1 MIELTTRQLRRIVL
15 DSHGL
20 MRSKPFGSGVN
31 AVQRAVS
38 KLHYVQIDTISV
50 VDRAH
55 HHILKTR
62 IPDYTPAMLHQL
74 QFVERSIFEYW
85 AHAAAYMDM
94 RDYRYYLPI
103 MHAYRNKRLLE
114 VQGHAEIIS
123 RIKLDGPLQS
133 KDFDPAPGQS
143 RNGWWDWKPA
153 KIALERL
160 FLSGDLMISE
170 RKGFQ
175 KVYDLTERVLPAGID
190 TRLPTEDERGQFY
203 IRGMLANLGVAKL
216 ADIAYSRAAVKRLSG
231 FNILPCITQ
240 SLNEMVESG
249 EVAIVQYQQQS
260 YYCLSRA
267 LQEPAKSGRKRII
280 ILSPF
285 DNLVINRR
293 RLRDLFGFN
302 YLLECYLPSAKRQ
315 FGYFTLPM
323 LFGDTFIG
331 RLDCKADRKSGNLRI
346 NNIWLESA
354 TVVSDRLIKQLALS
368 LRRFQTELG
377 CGRLT
382 LEHADN
388 IQVKR
393 GLRQIL
399 GHS

>member
-1 MIELTTRQLRRIVL
+1 MNELTTRQLRQIVL

-20 MRSKPFGSGVN
+20 TGSKPFGSGLS
-31 AVQRAVS
+31 AARRAITQ
-38 KLHYVQIDTISV
+38 LHYVQIDTISV

-74 QFVERSIFEYW
+74 QFVEKSIFEYW

-94 RDYRYYLPI
+94 RDYRFYLPI
-103 MHAYRNKRLLE
+103 MSGYRHKRILE
-114 VQGHAEIIS
+114 IQGYKDILS
-123 RIKLDGPLQS
+123 RIRSEGPLRS
-133 KDFDPAPGQS
+133 KDFESAQGQS

-160 FLSGDLMISE
+160 FLAGDLMISE

-175 KVYDLTERVLPAGID
+175 KIYDLTERVLPAGID
-190 TRLPTEDERGQFY
+190 TRLPTEAERGQFY

-231 FNILPCITQ
+231 FNIQPCIAQ
-240 SLNEMVESG
+240 SLSEMVETG
-249 EVAIVQYQQQS
+249 EVAVVQYQQQP

-267 LQEPAKSGRKRII
+267 LQQPGKLGHKRVI

-293 RLRDLFGFN
+293 RLRELFDYN
-302 YLLECYLPSAKRQ
+302 YVLECYLPSAKRQ

-331 RLDCKADRKSGNLRI
+331 RLDCKADRKSSNLRI
-346 NNIWLESA
+346 HNIWLEST
-354 TVVSDRLIKQLALS
+354 TVVSDRLVKQLALS
-368 LRRFQTELG
+368 LRRFQIDLG
-377 CGRLT
+377 CNSLT
-382 LEHADN
+382 LEHVDD

-393 GLRQIL
+393 SLRQIL
-399 GHS
+399 GNP

>member
-1 MIELTTRQLRRIVL
+1 MIELTTRQLRQIVL

-20 MRSKPFGSGVN
+20 TGSKPFGSGVS
-31 AVQRAVS
+31 AVRRAITQ
-38 KLHYVQIDTISV
+38 LHYVQIDTISV

-55 HHILKTR
+55 HHVLKTR

-74 QFVERSIFEYW
+74 QFVEKSIFEYW
-85 AHAAAYMDM
+85 SHAAAYMDM
-94 RDYRYYLPI
+94 RDYRFYLPI
-103 MHAYRNKRLLE
+103 KNGYRHKRILE
-114 VQGHAEIIS
+114 IQGYKDILS
-123 RIKLDGPLQS
+123 RIKSEGPLQS
-133 KDFDPAPGQS
+133 KDFEPAQGQS

-153 KIALERL
+153 KIALEQL
-160 FLSGDLMISE
+160 FLAGDLMISE

-175 KVYDLTERVLPAGID
+175 KVYDLAERVLPAGID
-190 TRLPTEDERGQFY
+190 TRLPTEAERGQFY

-231 FNILPCITQ
+231 FNIQSCIAQ
-240 SLNEMVESG
+240 SLNEMVETG
-249 EVAIVQYQQQS
+249 EVAVVHYQQQS

-267 LQEPAKSGRKRII
+267 LRQPGKSGRKRVI

-293 RLRDLFGFN
+293 RLRELFDFN

-331 RLDCKADRKSGNLRI
+331 RLDAKADRKSSNLCI
-346 NNIWLESA
+346 HNIWLEAA
-354 TVVSDRLIKQLALS
+354 TVVSDRLVKQLALS

-377 CGRLT
+377 CNSLT
-382 LEHADN
+382 LKHVKD

-393 GLRQIL
+393 SLKQIL
-399 GHS
+399 GNT